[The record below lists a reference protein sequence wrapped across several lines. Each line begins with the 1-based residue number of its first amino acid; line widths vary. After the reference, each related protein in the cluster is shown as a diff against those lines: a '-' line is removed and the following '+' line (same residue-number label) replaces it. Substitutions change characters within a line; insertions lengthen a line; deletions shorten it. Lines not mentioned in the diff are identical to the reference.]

1 MLAEDREIY
10 RRFLLNFREIKGKYQ
25 YDVLVGHGLTL
36 DPAKY
41 EENILVMTRAI
52 TKKRIDVVILTKD
65 IIWIVEIKP
74 NAAMS
79 ALGQVLGYTKLYARD
94 FPSETR
100 PLRPMILT
108 DRASLDDKY
117 LFSTYDVRLVIV

>member
-10 RRFLLNFREIKGKYQ
+10 RRFLLNFREIPGEYK

-36 DPAKY
+36 DPGKY
-41 EENILVMTRAI
+41 DENILVMTRAI
-52 TKKRIDVVILTKD
+52 TKKRIDVVILTND

-79 ALGQVLGYTKLYARD
+79 ALGQVLGYVKLYERD
-94 FPSETR
+94 HPAETR
-100 PLRPMILT
+100 PLRPMIIT

-117 LFSTYDVRLVIV
+117 LFLTYSIRVIIV